1 MNSSL
6 RPAME
11 SGFLERAV
19 EAAIRIGLVA
29 VLAAWCFSIFRPFLN
44 PLLWG
49 IIIAVAVH
57 PVFLRL
63 LGVFGGRRGRAATV
77 LTLLALAL
85 LIVPTV
91 MLGMSLVETAQRLA
105 DGIQGGTLKVPP
117 PPDAVAGWPLIGERL
132 HAFWRLANENL
143 VAALEETGPQLKALG
158 GWLLSALGGVGMG
171 VLQFI
176 VAIIIAG
183 ALLANAEG
191 GKATVQ
197 RLATRLAGEQGAE
210 FADIAAA
217 TVRSVA
223 QGVLGVAVIQAILA
237 GIGMLA
243 VDVPG
248 AGLWALLVLLLA
260 VVQLP
265 PILVLGPIIVYVF
278 LVESTIP
285 AVLFTVWSIAV
296 GASDSFL
303 KPLLLGRGVNIPM
316 LVILIGAIGGM
327 ILSGVIGLFVGAV
340 VLAVG
345 YKLFIAWLYRDVSAV
360 GEVEQGSSV
369 VNPADPKAS

>member
-1 MNSSL
+1 MNSAPH
-6 RPAME
+6 PATDQ
-11 SGFLERAV
+11 GFLERAV

-44 PLLWG
+44 PVLWG
-49 IIIAVAVH
+49 IIIAVAIH
-57 PVFLRL
+57 PLFRRL
-63 LGVFGGRRGRAATV
+63 LGLFGGRRGRAAIV
-77 LTLLALAL
+77 LTLLVLAL
-85 LIVPTV
+85 LIVPTI
-91 MLGMSLVETAQRLA
+91 MLGVSLIDTAQRLA
-105 DGIQGGTLKVPP
+105 DGIGAGTVKVPP
-117 PPDAVAGWPLIGERL
+117 PPDAVAGWPLVGERL
-132 HAFWRLANENL
+132 HAFWRLASENL
-143 VAALEETGPQLKALG
+143 VAAIEQTAPQLKALG
-158 GWLLSALGGVGMG
+158 GWLLSALGGLGVG

-183 ALLANAEG
+183 ILLANDEG
-191 GKATVQ
+191 GKATV
-197 RLATRLAGEQGAE
+197 RRIATRLAGEQGAE
-210 FADIAAA
+210 FADIAGA

-223 QGVLGVAVIQAILA
+223 QGVLGVALIQAMLA
-237 GIGMLA
+237 GIGMLV

-260 VVQLP
+260 IVQLP
-265 PILVLGPIIVYVF
+265 PILVLGPVIVYVF
-278 LVESTIP
+278 SVESTLP
-285 AVLFTVWSIAV
+285 AVVFTIWSLIV

-345 YKLFIAWLYRDVSAV
+345 YKLFIAWLYRDIAAV
-360 GEVEQGSSV
+360 AEVEQSPPTG
-369 VNPADPKAS
+369 PDR